1 MVKQIIELGSHIE
14 IFKLNNEE
22 KNLFLDAVNML
33 PITIYVRGDINNVNF
48 LTAIDNDNTETAR
61 ESFQKLTW
69 KDVAKRLIIETKR
82 VSKECNELH
91 KKEKAKE
98 ILLYALKH

>member
-1 MVKQIIELGSHIE
+1 MVKQIIELERHIE
-14 IFKLNNEE
+14 KFKLNKEE
-22 KNLFLDAVNML
+22 KTLFLDAVNML

-48 LTAIDNDNTETAR
+48 LTAIDNDNTETAL

-82 VSKECNELH
+82 VSKECNELL
-91 KKEKAKE
+91 KKEKVE
-98 ILLYALKH
+98 RILFYALKH

>member
-48 LTAIDNDNTETAR
+48 LTAIDNDNTETAL

-82 VSKECNELH
+82 VSKECNELL
-91 KKEKAKE
+91 KKEKVE
-98 ILLYALKH
+98 RILFYALKH

>member
-1 MVKQIIELGSHIE
+1 MVKQIIELERHIE
-14 IFKLNNEE
+14 KFKLNKEE
-22 KNLFLDAVNML
+22 KTLFLDAVNML
-33 PITIYVRGDINNVNF
+33 PITIYVRGDINNVIF
-48 LTAIDNDNTETAR
+48 LTAIDNDDTETAL

-69 KDVAKRLIIETKR
+69 TDVARRLIIETKR

>member
-48 LTAIDNDNTETAR
+48 LTAIDNDNTETA
-61 ESFQKLTW
+61 L
-69 KDVAKRLIIETKR
+69 
-82 VSKECNELH
+82 ECNELH